1 MDNALEN
8 YRKMIEEFQDTSNRK
23 RLTLENSLNVDEII
37 LDDLLEKMS
46 AECRCYL
53 AKDIKESY
61 LSGIFDILE
70 VLEWFR
76 CCKDMEFIVDSE
88 ALALG
93 DFEGMGND
101 FIGRLYDWEW
111 YGIEESK
118 GVVVYKAIIDELVDK
133 VSKHP
138 LANKIDMPEVQI
150 NTDFTPVEFKKIL
163 KDELNKLSESE
174 VQFCLK
180 ISKFTFEEGI
190 IDILRLLDWYIL
202 NKNMKI
208 KIEGEVLPINK
219 TKVLLGEYIE
229 TKRFI

>member
-8 YRKMIEEFQDTSNRK
+8 YRKLITEFQNTSNRK
-23 RLTLENSLNVDEII
+23 KITLEERLSLDEII
-37 LDDLLEKMS
+37 LDNLLEKMS
-46 AECRCYL
+46 PEGRCYL
-53 AKDIKESY
+53 AKNVRESY

-76 CCKDMEFIVDSE
+76 CCKDMEIIVDSE

-111 YGIEESK
+111 YETDESK
-118 GVVVYKAIIDELVDK
+118 GVVIYKAIIDELVYK

-138 LANKIDMPEVQI
+138 LANKIDMPEAQI
-150 NTDFTPVEFKKIL
+150 KTDFTPLEFKKIL
-163 KDELNKLSESE
+163 KEELNKLSEAE
-174 VQFCLK
+174 GQFCLK
-180 ISKFTFEEGI
+180 TRKCTFEEGI
-190 IDILRLLDWYIL
+190 RDMLTLLDGYIL

-208 KIEGEVLPINK
+208 KIEGEFLPINK
-219 TKVLLGEYIE
+219 TKGLLGDYIE
-229 TKRFI
+229 TKG